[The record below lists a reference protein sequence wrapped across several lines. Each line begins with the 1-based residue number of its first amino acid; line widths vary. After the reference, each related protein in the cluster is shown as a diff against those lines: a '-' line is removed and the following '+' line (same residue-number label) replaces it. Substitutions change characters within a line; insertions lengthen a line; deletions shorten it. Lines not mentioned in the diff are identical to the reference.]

1 MKKVLLTALILAVGI
16 SLSAQNSILGKWKSI
31 DDTTGETKSVVEIY
45 ERGGLVFGKIL
56 KIFPKPG
63 DDQDP
68 ICDKCPQDDD
78 RYKQKIIG
86 MEIIQ
91 KMKKRGNEYADGH
104 ILDPE
109 AGRVYRCKLWLES
122 NDLKV
127 RGYWG
132 PVWRT
137 QTWKKV
143 S

>member
-1 MKKVLLTALILAVGI
+1 MKKVLLTALILVVGF
-16 SLSAQNSILGKWKSI
+16 SAAAQNSILGKWKSI
-31 DDTTGETKSVVEIY
+31 DDNTGETKSIVEIY

-78 RYKQKIIG
+78 RYNQKIIG

-91 KMKKRGNEYADGH
+91 KMKKSGNEYSEGH

-109 AGRVYRCKLWLES
+109 VGRVYRCKLWLES

>member
-1 MKKVLLTALILAVGI
+1 MKNVLFTVSIVIAGFSV
-16 SLSAQNSILGKWKSI
+16 SAQHTILGKWKSI
-31 DDTTGETKSVVEIY
+31 DDKTGETKSVVEIF
-45 ERGGLVFGKIL
+45 ERGGLVYGKVI

-68 ICDKCPQDDD
+68 VCNKCPEDDD
-78 RYKQKIIG
+78 RFKKKILG

-91 KMKKRGNEYADGH
+91 GMKKNGAEYSDGH

-109 AGRVYRCKLWLES
+109 AGKVYRCKLWLES

>member
-1 MKKVLLTALILAVGI
+1 MKKVLLTVIVLIAGFSV
-16 SLSAQNSILGKWKSI
+16 SAQHSILGKWKSI
-31 DDTTGETKSVVEIY
+31 DDKTGETKSIVEIF
-45 ERGGLVFGKIL
+45 ERGGLVYGKVI

-68 ICDKCPQDDD
+68 VCNKCPEDDD
-78 RYKQKIIG
+78 RFKKKILG

-91 KMKKRGNEYADGH
+91 GMKKDGSEYSDGH

-109 AGRVYRCKLWLES
+109 AGKVYRCKLWLES